1 MLGAIRQMWGTSP
14 SFSLLPLRGNRWP
27 WDESSVL
34 LPSLSI
40 LFPSFLYGSLAE
52 NDCVAIAPSR
62 LPQIQHNFT
71 LTLCFPFSDLPFRIP
86 AHSPRSLRLLTFTVP

>member
-27 WDESSVL
+27 WDESSVP

-52 NDCVAIAPSR
+52 NECVAIAPSR
-62 LPQIQHNFT
+62 LPQIAHNFT
-71 LTLCFPFSDLPFRIP
+71 
-86 AHSPRSLRLLTFTVP
+86 